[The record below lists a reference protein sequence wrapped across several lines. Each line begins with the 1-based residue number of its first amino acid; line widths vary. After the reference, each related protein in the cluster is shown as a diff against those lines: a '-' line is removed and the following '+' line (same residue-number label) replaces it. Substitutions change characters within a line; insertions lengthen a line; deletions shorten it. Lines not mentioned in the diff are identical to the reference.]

1 MRYVLLPGLHG
12 SAALFDPFVQ
22 AGPAATELILG
33 SYPSSGPYDYDAA
46 EVFARALLP
55 RGESFVLIAESFSGP
70 VALRIAA
77 DPPAG
82 LRAVV
87 LASSFARSPIA
98 LPLRSVPDAAFAL
111 LPMRSALPRWFLGG
125 SERAEDW
132 DARLREVLADVGQRA
147 FVGRL
152 RAIDGVDVRDLLP
165 RVGVPLL
172 YLQATRDRLV
182 LPRFGREVTA
192 GARDGRLIR
201 LDGAHML
208 LQTAPQA
215 CWAAIASELYDRA

>member
-1 MRYVLLPGLHG
+1 MPHHICCTCGTRYPDAPQPPPACLICTEPRQYVPPEGQLWTTMEALAHSHRNTVEEVEPGLH
-12 SAALFDPFVQ
+12 ALYTVPH
-22 AGPAATELILG
+22 
-33 SYPSSGPYDYDAA
+33 
-46 EVFARALLP
+46 FA
-55 RGESFVLIAESFSGP
+55 I
-70 VALRIAA
+70 
-77 DPPAG
+77 
-82 LRAVV
+82 
-87 LASSFARSPIA
+87 
-98 LPLRSVPDAAFAL
+98 
-111 LPMRSALPRWFLGG
+111 
-125 SERAEDW
+125 
-132 DARLREVLADVGQRA
+132 GQRA

-215 CWAAIASELYDRA
+215 CWEAIASELYDRA